1 MSEKPI
7 MPVKLNRAALYFVV
21 LAVLGFVAGSI
32 VPFWSVI
39 GSVFAVIAVLL
50 FLLWWINKRNG
61 RDV

>member
-7 MPVKLNRAALYFVV
+7 KPVKLNRAALFFVV
-21 LAVLGFVAGSI
+21 LAALGFVAGSV
-32 VPFWSVI
+32 VPFWSVF
-39 GSVFAVIAVLL
+39 GGAFAVIAVLL

>member
-7 MPVKLNRAALYFVV
+7 KPVKLNRAALLFVV

-32 VPFWSVI
+32 VPIWSAI

-50 FLLWWINKRNG
+50 FLLWWINKRAG